1 VEEVGMQVIVE
12 SGEGL
17 RQEIVVRGKR
27 IVADEP
33 ADVGGTDQGPNPY
46 ELLLGALGSCT
57 AMTILLY
64 ARRKQWPVEHV
75 RVELDHS
82 RVHVR
87 DCEECETDDVKLDY
101 FRKRV
106 TLRGPLSE
114 EQRAR
119 LAEISQRCP
128 VQRTLTGTIRI
139 DDEVRLGAPGS

>member
-139 DDEVRLGAPGS
+139 DDEVRLEAPGS

>member
-1 VEEVGMQVIVE
+1 MSVIVE

-17 RQEIVVRGKR
+17 RQEIMVRGKR
-27 IVADEP
+27 VVADEP
-33 ADVGGTDQGPNPY
+33 LEAGGTDEGPNPY

-64 ARRKQWPVEHV
+64 ARRKRWPVEHV

-87 DCEECETDDVKLDY
+87 DCEECDEQDMKLDY

-106 TLRGPLSE
+106 TLRGPLTE

-119 LAEISQRCP
+119 LAEIAQRCP
-128 VQRTLTGTIRI
+128 VHRTLTGTIRI
-139 DDEVRLGAPGS
+139 DDELRLEAPATEGA

>member
-1 VEEVGMQVIVE
+1 MAVVVE
-12 SGEGL
+12 SSDGL
-17 RQEIVVRGKR
+17 RQEILVRGKR
-27 IVADEP
+27 VIADEP
-33 ADVGGTDQGPNPY
+33 VDVGGTDEGPNPY

-64 ARRKQWPVEHV
+64 ARRKKWPVEHV

-87 DCEECETDDVKLDY
+87 DCEECEVKDVKLDY

-106 TLRGPLSE
+106 TLRGPLTE

-128 VQRTLTGTIRI
+128 VHRTLTGAIRI
-139 DDEVRLGAPGS
+139 DDEVRLETPST

>member
-1 VEEVGMQVIVE
+1 MSVVVE
-12 SGEGL
+12 SGDGL
-17 RQEIVVRGKR
+17 RQEITIRGHVV
-27 IVADEP
+27 VADEP
-33 ADVGGTDQGPNPY
+33 VELGGTDAGPNPY
-46 ELLLGALGSCT
+46 DLLLGALGSCT

-82 RVHVR
+82 RVHVK
-87 DCEECETDDVKLDY
+87 DCEDCETKDVKLDY

-106 TLRGPLSE
+106 TVRGPLSE

-128 VQRTLTGTIRI
+128 VHRTLTGIIRI
-139 DDEVRLGAPGS
+139 DEELRLESSAT

>member
-1 VEEVGMQVIVE
+1 MSVIVE
-12 SGEGL
+12 SGAGL
-17 RQEIVVRGKR
+17 RQEILVRGKR
-27 IVADEP
+27 VIADEP
-33 ADVGGTDQGPNPY
+33 KEVGGTDEGPNPY

-57 AMTILLY
+57 AMTILMY

-87 DCEECETDDVKLDY
+87 DCEECEDQDVKLDY

-106 TLRGPLSE
+106 TLRGPLTE

-128 VQRTLTGTIRI
+128 VHRTLTGTIRI
-139 DDEVRLGAPGS
+139 DDEVLLESSSS

>member
-1 VEEVGMQVIVE
+1 MSVVVE

-17 RQEIVVRGKR
+17 RQEIRVRDKLV
-27 IVADEP
+27 VADEP
-33 ADVGGTDQGPNPY
+33 REAGGSDEGPTPY

-64 ARRKQWPVEHV
+64 ARRKKWPVEHV

-87 DCEECETDDVKLDY
+87 DCEECETEDLKLDY

-106 TLRGPLSE
+106 IVRGPLTE

-128 VQRTLTGTIRI
+128 VHRTLTGTIRI
-139 DDEVRLGAPGS
+139 DEEVTLEPSSS